1 MKEHP
6 GILLRRRNAPAKLKL
21 PSFNWKERS
30 AQLTLAAMIAAGS
43 VAGLVS
49 AVWPSTVLPDTAQ
62 PAAPARVH
70 DDMQSKLP
78 ESAPVSAPAP
88 AAQSQ
93 THTHIVLAGE
103 TLSGIAAKYNV
114 DVATLLSANPQAG
127 EMIYP
132 GDQLIVLPER
142 GVLHVVEAGDTLWG
156 LANQYNVTTEAIMN
170 ANKRHDDRLAIG
182 EKLIIPGG
190 RHRAAYTASRAIQAR
205 FIWPTSGEFTSP
217 YGYRWGR
224 IHAGIDV
231 ANDPATPVR
240 AARAGRIVY
249 AGWQSGYGNTVVI
262 DHGSDYSTLYAHLH
276 SFAVAVGNYVQTGQ
290 FIAYMGNT
298 GNSTGTHLHFEIRV
312 GDKPVNPMNYLN

>member
-1 MKEHP
+1 M
-6 GILLRRRNAPAKLKL
+6 
-21 PSFNWKERS
+21 
-30 AQLTLAAMIAAGS
+30 
-43 VAGLVS
+43 
-49 AVWPSTVLPDTAQ
+49 
-62 PAAPARVH
+62 
-70 DDMQSKLP
+70 
-78 ESAPVSAPAP
+78 
-88 AAQSQ
+88 
-93 THTHIVLAGE
+93 
-103 TLSGIAAKYNV
+103 
-114 DVATLLSANPQAG
+114 
-127 EMIYP
+127 
-132 GDQLIVLPER
+132 
-142 GVLHVVEAGDTLWG
+142 VEAGDTLWG

>member
-49 AVWPSTVLPDTAQ
+49 AVWPSAVLPDAAQ

-132 GDQLIVLPER
+132 GDQLTVLPER

-170 ANKRHDDRLAIG
+170 ANKRHDDRLAVG
-182 EKLIIPGG
+182 EKLIFPADGTVPPIQ
-190 RHRAAYTASRAIQAR
+190 RRARFRRDLSGPQRENLLRLMVIAGEESMLELMLPMIQLRQSGQQGQDESCTQAGKAATAIRLLLITAATIVRYMLICTVLPLLLGTMFRQDSSSLIWGIQATLQVL
-205 FIWPTSGEFTSP
+205 I
-217 YGYRWGR
+217 
-224 IHAGIDV
+224 
-231 ANDPATPVR
+231 
-240 AARAGRIVY
+240 
-249 AGWQSGYGNTVVI
+249 
-262 DHGSDYSTLYAHLH
+262 STLKSEL
-276 SFAVAVGNYVQTGQ
+276 VINLL
-290 FIAYMGNT
+290 I
-298 GNSTGTHLHFEIRV
+298 
-312 GDKPVNPMNYLN
+312 P